1 MGRHRTPDAI
11 AQLKGNPR
19 KQKLARQG
27 QAARGGAIDAP
38 QPLVADQAAAA
49 PASGAEAG
57 AQTGELLPPGETP
70 SPPLAAFDVPEF
82 LTHDRERAIFTAIV
96 QEFLPRN
103 LVRQTDFNAVGRYAT
118 YMHMWIA
125 AKEELAKAG
134 GSNWY
139 KTTSKHGEMLRRHP
153 SVQDMLDFGFECR
166 QAEPQLALT
175 PLARNAIMQRFMR
188 GGAAE
193 YLPNGGPEERPSSGS
208 GELPLA
214 DAPSALGFLARAQAA
229 GQA

>member
-1 MGRHRTPDAI
+1 MGRNRTPDAI

-19 KQKLARQG
+19 KRKLARG
-27 QAARGGAIDAP
+27 GGSAAGIPRDASP
-38 QPLVADQAAAA
+38 EPVIEKTATAS
-49 PASGAEAG
+49 ASGDAVA
-57 AQTGELLPPGETP
+57 TSGEVLPPETP
-70 SPPLAAFDVPEF
+70 SPPLAFDIPEF
-82 LTHDRERAIFTAIV
+82 LTHDRERAIFKAIV
-96 QEFLPRN
+96 EEFLPRN

-188 GGAAE
+188 GGFDP
-193 YLPNGGPEERPSSGS
+193 LPPGPEERPSSGS

-214 DAPSALGFLARAQAA
+214 EAPSALGFLARAAAA